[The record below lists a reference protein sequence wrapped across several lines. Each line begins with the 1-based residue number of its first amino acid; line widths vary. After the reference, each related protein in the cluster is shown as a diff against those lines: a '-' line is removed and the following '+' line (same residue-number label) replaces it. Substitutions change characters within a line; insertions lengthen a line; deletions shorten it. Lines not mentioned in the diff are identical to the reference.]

1 MPAPRLHTT
10 PFALGS
16 DGSLILNVASAF
28 ATRDIAAVIRQAR
41 KDGRPLFVGVVL
53 TESEQGAALE
63 RLDNASAETA
73 AQLAGAAAKAGAPR
87 RSRRVAKSSRARKRA
102 A

>member
-28 ATRDIAAVIRQAR
+28 ATRDIAAVIRMAQ
-41 KDGRPLFVGVVL
+41 KDGRPLFIGLVL
-53 TESEQGAALE
+53 TASERRAALR

-73 AQLAGAAAKAGAPR
+73 AQLSGAGAKARAPR
-87 RSRRVAKSSRARKRA
+87 RRAKSARARKGA
-102 A
+102 P

>member
-1 MPAPRLHTT
+1 MPAPRLHIT

-28 ATRDIAAVIRQAR
+28 ATRDVAAVIRKAR

-53 TESEQGAALE
+53 TASERRAALS

-73 AQLAGAAAKAGAPR
+73 AQLSGAAEKRAASPR
-87 RSRRVAKSSRARKRA
+87 KRRAVKSSRARKGA
-102 A
+102 P

>member
-28 ATRDIAAVIRQAR
+28 ATRDIAAVIRKAQ
-41 KDGRPLFVGVVL
+41 KDGRPLFIGVVL
-53 TESEQGAALE
+53 TASERRAALR

-73 AQLAGAAAKAGAPR
+73 AQLSGAGAKARGPR
-87 RSRRVAKSSRARKRA
+87 RSGHRAKSARARKGA
-102 A
+102 P

>member
-1 MPAPRLHTT
+1 MPAPRLHTS

-16 DGSLILNVASAF
+16 DGSLILNVASAL

-53 TESEQGAALE
+53 SESEGRTALE

-73 AQLAGAAAKAGAPR
+73 AQLSGARAKAAAATPRRRAKSPRSRKGAP
-87 RSRRVAKSSRARKRA
+87 
-102 A
+102 